1 MIDSNKEG
9 NYGAAIRK
17 RNLAIKFR
25 IEIIETRTFD
35 SKYNIIGEYLFF
47 YYRSIISQIRIEEK

>member
-1 MIDSNKEG
+1 MAQLYENEISQ
-9 NYGAAIRK
+9 Y
-17 RNLAIKFR
+17 R

>member
-9 NYGAAIRK
+9 NYGATI

>member
-9 NYGAAIRK
+9 NYGAAI

-25 IEIIETRTFD
+25 IEIIETRTKFD